1 MNVPSCF
8 YERKCIRQFNNHAQF
23 VQAVCLVEI
32 LIIVHFK
39 HISLHSYN
47 PPCLQ
52 DVCPAKQPLV
62 RTALILTDLLTRY
75 EGRTLVVFGD
85 EPFLS
90 RVGVDEG
97 GGGGG
102 GAGDC
107 LEKQR
112 YYLHLGKY
120 LSRSSKLQSTL
131 KSSSF
136 DSNNTLKCIS
146 LKKSHEGIG
155 GRGGQS
161 DPSPLLSRLMLR
173 LT

>member
-1 MNVPSCF
+1 M
-8 YERKCIRQFNNHAQF
+8 
-23 VQAVCLVEI
+23 
-32 LIIVHFK
+32 
-39 HISLHSYN
+39 
-47 PPCLQ
+47 
-52 DVCPAKQPLV
+52 
-62 RTALILTDLLTRY
+62 
-75 EGRTLVVFGD
+75 FGD

-102 GAGDC
+102 DF

-136 DSNNTLKCIS
+136 DSNNTLKGIS

-155 GRGGQS
+155 GRGGGVNRT
-161 DPSPLLSRLMLR
+161 PPLYFRDYCYD
-173 LT
+173 